1 MPREIHPYAV
11 LLRPI
16 ITEKTTVLTGSDKY
30 VFEVDLR
37 ANKNQIREAVQVAF
51 NVRVSEVN
59 TMVMK
64 GKPKRFGRN
73 QGTDDRTAPTPR
85 PTPDREP
92 RRSDN
97 PRPAAPP
104 RPKEPEVLP
113 PGPPERGR
121 LVKKKRS

>member
-1 MPREIHPYAV
+1 MPKEIHPYAV

-16 ITEKTTVLTGSDKY
+16 ITEKTTVLTGGGKY

-64 GKPKRFGRN
+64 GKPKRFGRKVTN
-73 QGTDDRTAPTPR
+73 R
-85 PTPDREP
+85 PDWKKAIVTL
-92 RRSDN
+92 
-97 PRPAAPP
+97 
-104 RPKEPEVLP
+104 LP
-113 PGPPERGR
+113 GDKIELFEGI
-121 LVKKKRS
+121 